1 MKKDHLKYLVC
12 PDCKTDLN
20 LHLVNNFVNNSVESG
35 VLQCSNCKSKY
46 DIVRHIP
53 RFVSSDNYAKGFG
66 LEWNKH
72 ARTQYDSYSGAN
84 VSEKRFF
91 QETKWQRDLSGQII
105 LEVGSGSGRF
115 TEQVAST
122 GAMVVSMDYS
132 DAVNANYASNGTRD
146 NVLIVQAD
154 LYRMPFL
161 KGFFD
166 KLFCIGVLQHT
177 PDVRKSF
184 MQLSR
189 YIKKGGDLAIDV
201 YCKRNFFLQLL
212 VSKYW
217 VRPFTKRLNPE
228 ILYKIVSRYV
238 TLMWPVAKIVNKL
251 PYGRHLNLN
260 LLLIV
265 DYRGVYDLKDK
276 ILKEWAILDT
286 FDMLSPAYDSPQTI
300 EEVKQWFHD
309 AHMDNIDVHYGYNG
323 IEGRGKK
330 L

>member
-12 PDCKTDLN
+12 PVCKTDLN
-20 LHLVNNFVNNSVESG
+20 LHLVHNTVNNSIESG
-35 VLQCSNCKSKY
+35 ILHCSNCKSQY
-46 DIVRHIP
+46 NIVRHIP
-53 RFVSSDNYAKGFG
+53 RFVSSDNYASGFG
-66 LEWNKH
+66 LEWSKH
-72 ARTQYDSYSGAN
+72 AQTQYDSYSGAN

-91 QETKWQRDLSGQII
+91 EETKWQKDLSGQII

-132 DAVNANYASNGTRD
+132 YAVDANYASNGRKD

-154 LYRMPFL
+154 LYNMPFRL
-161 KGFFD
+161 DFFD
-166 KLFCIGVLQHT
+166 KLFCFGVLQHT

-184 MQLSR
+184 MELPR

-201 YCKRNFFLQLL
+201 YCKSSFFKQLL

-228 ILYKIVSRYV
+228 ILYKITSRYV
-238 TLMWPVAKIVNKL
+238 TLMWPVAKIINKL
-251 PYGRHLNLN
+251 PYGRHINWM
-260 LLLIV
+260 LLIA
-265 DYRGVYDLKDK
+265 DYGGVYDLKDN

-300 EEVKQWFHD
+300 DKVRQWFHD
-309 AHMDNIDVHYGYNG
+309 ARMNNIYVHYGHNG
-323 IEGRGKK
+323 IEGKGKK